1 MPYSWENRLKISI
14 FGRSH
19 EKKIGVELDGIPA
32 GEHIDIA
39 ELQQLLDRRAPG
51 RNEYSTQ
58 RREPDRPIFSSGISG
73 GMTDGG
79 TIRAVIEN
87 KNAVSADYEAFADC
101 PRPGHADYTAWLKYG
116 GHEDMRGGGAFSGR
130 MTAPLCAAGGICL
143 QILKRRGVDISAHI
157 LRLGGICDISYDPMA
172 GGAACCGDFP
182 CISSKAAEEMKQAI
196 KRASEDGDSLGGV
209 IECAV
214 TGLPGGLGG
223 ALFEGLEGRIASL
236 VFAIPA
242 VKGIEF
248 GAGFTSA
255 DMRGSENNDAY
266 IIQNGG
272 VALTSNNAGG
282 ILGGISDGMPLI
294 FRAAIKPTPSIAKA
308 QKSVSLKDMTERE
321 IRITG
326 RHDPCI
332 APRAVPVIE
341 AAAAIALLDAMLE
354 ENDER

>member
-32 GEHIDIA
+32 GEHIDID
-39 ELQQLLDRRAPG
+39 ELQQFLDRRAPG
-51 RNEYSTQ
+51 RNGYSTR
-58 RREPDRPIFSSGISG
+58 RRELDRPIFSSGISG
-73 GMTDGG
+73 GMTDGRM
-79 TIRAVIEN
+79 IRAVIEN
-87 KNAVSADYEAFADC
+87 KNAVSADYAVFADC

-116 GHEDMRGGGAFSGR
+116 GREDMRGGGAFSGR
-130 MTAPLCAAGGICL
+130 MTAPLCVAGGICL

-172 GGAACCGDFP
+172 GCAACSGDFP

-196 KRASEDGDSLGGV
+196 KCASEDGDSLGGV

-248 GAGFTSA
+248 GAGFAAA

-266 IIQNGG
+266 VIQNGG
-272 VALTSNNAGG
+272 VAMTSNNAGG

-354 ENDER
+354 ENDE